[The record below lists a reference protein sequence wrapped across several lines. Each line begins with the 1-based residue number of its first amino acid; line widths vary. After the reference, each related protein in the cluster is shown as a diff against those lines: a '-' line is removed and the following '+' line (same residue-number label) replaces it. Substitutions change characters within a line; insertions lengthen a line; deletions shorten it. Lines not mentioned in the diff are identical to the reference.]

1 MLKKLNIDYIFAS
14 LLLLGLASIF
24 VQSITLAVSV
34 VCFSALHGFDKW
46 RKDQEKP
53 DINAEIQEELKEV
66 KNFVASLS
74 MRNVN
79 KANVAP
85 PADGRRLF

>member
-1 MLKKLNIDYIFAS
+1 MFKKLNIDYIFAG

-24 VQSITLAVSV
+24 VQSITLAVAV

-46 RKDQEKP
+46 QKAQEKP

-79 KANVAP
+79 KQNVAP

>member
-34 VCFSALHGFDKW
+34 VCFSALH
-46 RKDQEKP
+46 
-53 DINAEIQEELKEV
+53 
-66 KNFVASLS
+66 
-74 MRNVN
+74 
-79 KANVAP
+79 
-85 PADGRRLF
+85 